1 MFLRLDTSIRNWVFI
16 PITIITIAV
25 NLLIKYLTILSN
37 QKKKEPKP
45 SSAQHENE
53 DDNFIKTEMQG
64 RDSDLIIKSAIARS
78 LKLRTNYMNIS
89 ERGFKLR
96 RAFFINSND
105 GFFKKKFENKA
116 PDLMNPNMMF
126 DMLKKSGVSG
136 LYYVIIFVGVGF
148 FFSGFILLK
157 LPFGLTQ
164 KFRSMLQQGL
174 NLPDVDVS
182 YVSAISWCLLLI
194 FGLNSIVQH
203 FDGGENFSMIREQ
216 EQMMKAPMMG
226 AFGQPGNEFEKL
238 LNDEKDNIEI
248 IPHYSLLD
256 DSMDRL
262 IEKYEYLSKKD

>member
-16 PITIITIAV
+16 PITIITVAV

-37 QKKKEPKP
+37 QKRKDPRQ
-45 SSAQHENE
+45 SSAQHEGE
-53 DDNFIKTEMQG
+53 EDNFIKTEMSN
-64 RDSDLIIKSAIARS
+64 RDSDIIIKSAIARS
-78 LKLRTNYMNIS
+78 VKLRTNYMHIS
-89 ERGFKLR
+89 DRGFKSR
-96 RAFFINSND
+96 KAFFIGTD
-105 GFFKKKFENKA
+105 GFLKKKFENKA
-116 PDLMNPNMMF
+116 PEIMNPNMMF

-203 FDGGENFSMIREQ
+203 FDGGENFSMLKEQ
-216 EQMMKAPMMG
+216 EQMMKGPMMG

-256 DSMDRL
+256 DSIDRL
-262 IEKYEYLSKKD
+262 IEKNEYLLKKD

>member
-25 NLLIKYLTILSN
+25 NLLIKYLTILAN
-37 QKKKEPKP
+37 QKKKDGRQ
-45 SSAQHENE
+45 STAQHEDAE
-53 DDNFIKTEMQG
+53 DNFIKTEMSS
-64 RDSDLIIKSAIARS
+64 RDPDIIIKSAVARS
-78 LKLRTNYMNIS
+78 AKLRANYMHIS
-89 ERGFKLR
+89 DRGFKSR
-96 RAFFINSND
+96 KAFFINSND
-105 GFFKKKFENKA
+105 GFFRKKFENKA
-116 PDLMNPNMMF
+116 PDLMNPNMMT

-136 LYYVIIFVGVGF
+136 LYYIIIFVGVGY

-203 FDGGENFSMIREQ
+203 FDGGENYNMMKEQ
-216 EQMMKAPMMG
+216 EQMMKGPMMG
-226 AFGQPGNEFEKL
+226 AFGQQGNEFEKR

-256 DSMDRL
+256 DSIDRL
-262 IEKYEYLSKKD
+262 VDRYSYLLKKD